1 MYLCSYIVIP
11 HYYEIILDYF
21 IFIFILKNQIFY
33 RKKILLNNLAN
44 FKAYLFI
51 FIQFSQNINLFI

>member
-11 HYYEIILDYF
+11 HYYVIISDYF

-33 RKKILLNNLAN
+33 RKKILQNNLAN

-51 FIQFSQNINLFI
+51 FIQFSQNINLLI